1 MTQQNERGTEPDI
14 ESIARRAIG
23 LARFTQRAQMEM
35 AATQAGNPGIQ
46 ARMSEMMAPF
56 IQSTLTGGQAE
67 CLSREERWLFEQPPA
82 SWPSEDIVQALWRVE
97 ALGVLLWSLSLMYA
111 IPAYD
116 HLFDIEEV
124 QARVQDL
131 ATPGDLILRGT
142 LRPAAEVEAARR
154 VAELWHWRA
163 SVAGVRPEPGDLPL
177 GLTYK
182 DMAAFNASA
191 AYERGEIPAPIDGDF
206 PITGK
211 AYADLSPEDLTY
223 AGGIARQRHFALNWL
238 CGYGKTWDETSTE
251 T

>member
-23 LARFTQRAQMEM
+23 LARYTQRAQMEM
-35 AATQAGNPGIQ
+35 AAAQAGNPGI
-46 ARMSEMMAPF
+46 
-56 IQSTLTGGQAE
+56 
-67 CLSREERWLFEQPPA
+67 
-82 SWPSEDIVQALWRVE
+82 
-97 ALGVLLWSLSLMYA
+97 
-111 IPAYD
+111 
-116 HLFDIEEV
+116 

-142 LRPAAEVEAARR
+142 LRPAAEIEAARR

-163 SVAGVRPEPGDLPL
+163 TVAGAGPNAADLPL

-182 DMAAFNASA
+182 DMATFNASA